1 MGTPIQFV
9 ITFNI
14 LSSAVMDEDVL
25 NGALYL
31 SSPIHLQIPKRKYKI
46 VALQELCNS
55 SKAACYVAFC
65 VPLLTCNFTYLW
77 YTEQSQQIGHLYRRH

>member
-31 SSPIHLQIPKRKYKI
+31 STPI
-46 VALQELCNS
+46 
-55 SKAACYVAFC
+55 
-65 VPLLTCNFTYLW
+65 YL
-77 YTEQSQQIGHLYRRH
+77 